1 MAAESANQT
10 PGSATFARPAVW
22 QLWQVP
28 VFFAGLLAVAS
39 AGIFWFYSLGA
50 SSRLVERNLKQ
61 LREALE
67 QNTAPG
73 EAEALAQP
81 LVDRAES
88 FPQQAA
94 TAHFLLG
101 GFYLRAGTNVPDH
114 LQLARAH
121 LEQAEA
127 LGVAVEDRDRLT
139 YRLGKVYALV
149 QEDPQRVLDYLKRSV
164 PEWADDPAEGYGL
177 LVATYLRLPT
187 PDLHAALEANQKQ
200 LAFPMSEPATAA
212 ARLERGK
219 LLLGLQEG
227 DEARAVLARVPREAP
242 PTVYLEA
249 RALRVESCQQ
259 DGLWKEAAGLWE
271 EILADTAHPPADPD
285 RVRYLLGLCYAQDG
299 KTERAARTW
308 ERARKARGETGQA
321 AAFRL
326 VELQLQH
333 DPGQRKAALQQ
344 ALQSVTSA
352 DAYKNSFLPR
362 EEARRIC
369 EAGYR
374 KFLEA
379 RDYEAAQQVAEQYA
393 RLAAPGRAQVLS
405 AEAAEAWANA
415 HRKLAREA
423 ATAEAT
429 RHEEDAARVQ
439 FCRAGE
445 EYDAVAEVSQGKP
458 EYADWLWRS
467 ADNYLHGG
475 DSRRAL
481 EVLQRFLALD
491 LPGPRLGEAW
501 YVLARTYQAQGQ
513 EEAAGRAFGRCIA
526 YPGPFAYRARA
537 ELALDLIRHNQGD
550 QAETTLKQ
558 NLDMLRADRDP
569 EAYETTLFALAG
581 LLYECKKYLPAVQA
595 FEEALEHFPTNPSAI
610 RARFQ
615 LAECF
620 QQLAAQEKK
629 RLQDNTRSAPDARV
643 HYEAQYHTWL
653 GKAAD
658 NFQKLAD
665 GLATRPGQAPRNGD
679 DEKRLRQAAFFAA
692 ECRFEQGQYEAA
704 AGLFEAFADQ
714 FPQHV
719 EALNALDR
727 LLRCQIFLR
736 QPAKAQETLARIES
750 TFRALDDAAFGEGKA
765 GQDLRKQWQDW
776 LVTVPPGVRALAAPG
791 PAGSPPP
798 VTSGSGGK

>member
-1 MAAESANQT
+1 MASESANNT
-10 PGSATFARPAVW
+10 SGSAPFARPALW

-28 VFFAGLLAVAS
+28 VFLAGLLAVGS
-39 AGIFWFYSLGA
+39 AGIFWSYSSGA
-50 SSRLVERNLKQ
+50 SSRLVEQNLKQ
-61 LREALE
+61 FREALE
-67 QNTAPG
+67 QNVSPAD
-73 EAEALAQP
+73 AEALAQP
-81 LVDRAES
+81 LVERAES

-101 GFYLRAGTNVPDH
+101 GFYLRAGTHIPER
-114 LQLARAH
+114 LQSARAH

-127 LGVAVEDRDRLT
+127 LGVAREDRDRLT

-164 PEWADDPAEGYGL
+164 PESADDPAEGYGL

-212 ARLERGK
+212 ARLQRGK
-219 LLLGLQEG
+219 LLLGLQEA

-242 PTVYLEA
+242 PGVYVEA

-259 DGLWKEAAGLWE
+259 DGFWKEAASLWE
-271 EILADTAHPPADPD
+271 EILADTAHPPADAD
-285 RVRYLLGLCYAQDG
+285 RARYLLGLCYAQDRQV
-299 KTERAARTW
+299 ERAVPTW
-308 ERARKARGETGQA
+308 EKALTARGESGQA

-326 VELQLQH
+326 AELQLQD
-333 DPGQRKAALQQ
+333 DPVRGKSALRQ
-344 ALQSVTSA
+344 ALRSVTGA
-352 DAYKNSFLPR
+352 AAYKNSFVPL

-379 RDYEAAQQVAEQYA
+379 RDYEAAQQLAEQYA
-393 RLAAPGRAQVLS
+393 RLAAPGKAQVLS
-405 AEAAEAWANA
+405 GEAAEAWANA
-415 HRKLAREA
+415 HVRLAREA
-423 ATAEAT
+423 SSQEAA
-429 RHEEDAARVQ
+429 RQEEDAARAQ

-445 EYDAVAEVSQGKP
+445 EYEAVADVTKGHP
-458 EYADWLWRS
+458 EYVDWLWRS
-467 ADNYLHGG
+467 ADNYLHGA

-491 LPGPRLGEAW
+491 LPGPRLGEGW
-501 YVLARTYQAQGQ
+501 YVLARTYQAQSQ
-513 EEAAGRAFGRCIA
+513 EDEARKAFGRCIA

-537 ELALDLIRHNQGD
+537 QLALDLIRHNQGD
-550 QAETTLKQ
+550 QAEITLKQ

-581 LLYECKKYLPAVQA
+581 LLYQRGKYLPAVQA
-595 FEEALEHFPTNPSAI
+595 FEEALEHFPTNPAATE
-610 RARFQ
+610 ARFK
-615 LAECF
+615 LAVCCR
-620 QQLAAQEKK
+620 QLAARENERVQH
-629 RLQDNTRSAPDARV
+629 NVRSAPDARV

-658 NFQKLAD
+658 NYQKLSD
-665 GLATRPGQAPRNGD
+665 VLTTRPGQAPRKEQE
-679 DEKRLRQAAFFAA
+679 EKLLRHAAYAAA
-692 ECRFEQGQYEAA
+692 ECRFDLGQYEAA
-704 AGLFEAFADQ
+704 ADLFEAFADQ

-727 LLRCQIFLR
+727 IMRCQISQKQLN
-736 QPAKAQETLARIES
+736 KAQATLDRIES
-750 TFRALDDAAFGEGKA
+750 TLRAMDDPAFGEGA
-765 GQDLRKQWQDW
+765 DGQRLRKQWQDW
-776 LVTVPPGVRALAAPG
+776 LVKSRQEVRAFAAAG